1 MAKFCANC
9 GKELIPGKPFC
20 PDCGYSSNA
29 APEAP
34 AHHLEPTDQFAMPGQ
49 VPEPE
54 YQPRIH
60 HLEAPEPQPPQN
72 SAVPPKS
79 YAPSSYQP
87 TSHAQQAPAP
97 QPQPQTPQNFKIPP
111 DPFAPQPQPPA
122 LNIQQP
128 DTQPPKEQPQK
139 KTGCLDSPLLTVCNV
154 IFAIIMAIEL
164 IVASLWYP
172 GFFIRP

>member
-20 PDCGYSSNA
+20 PDCGYSNNA

-34 AHHLEPTDQFAMPGQ
+34 AHHLSASK
-49 VPEPE
+49 
-54 YQPRIH
+54 
-60 HLEAPEPQPPQN
+60 PQPPQN
-72 SAVPPKS
+72 RALPPNS
-79 YAPSSYQP
+79 YAQSPYQP
-87 TSHAQQAPAP
+87 TSRAQQAPAP
-97 QPQPQTPQNFKIPP
+97 QPQPQ
-111 DPFAPQPQPPA
+111 AH
-122 LNIQQP
+122 NIQQ
-128 DTQPPKEQPQK
+128 TNNQPKEQPQ

>member
-29 APEAP
+29 APKAP
-34 AHHLEPTDQFAMPGQ
+34 AHHLEPTDQFAMPQQG
-49 VPEPE
+49 PEPQ
-54 YQPRIH
+54 YRPQVH
-60 HLEAPEPQPPQN
+60 HLSAPEPQPPQN

-87 TSHAQQAPAP
+87 TSHVQQAPAP
-97 QPQPQTPQNFKIPP
+97 QPQPQ
-111 DPFAPQPQPPA
+111 AH
-122 LNIQQP
+122 NIQQ
-128 DTQPPKEQPQK
+128 TNNQPKEQPQ

-154 IFAIIMAIEL
+154 IFAIIMVIEF
-164 IVASLWYP
+164 IVAALWYP
-172 GFFIRP
+172 GFFVRP